1 MGSLKAKQR
10 LVKALCLGYPGSA
23 KTGSLA
29 ALINSGRYNV
39 RILDFDGNYDPLLEY
54 VKPEF
59 YDKVE
64 IRTFQDKLKMG
75 TDKIIPNGP
84 PRAFELA
91 MKLLDN
97 WKYTDKET
105 GEEIDLGPVSTWGP
119 QDVLVLDSLT
129 ALGTAAMRRVLHQTN
144 RLSKGPTQR
153 SWLLAMDDQE
163 NCIKILTN
171 ESIKCNVL
179 VTAHLKMVGP
189 KQEEEKDSEETKDAK
204 HKMQSIIPFRLYPSA
219 LGRELPPKIA
229 SNFPYVLL
237 YTSKVIGNKVKRTIL
252 TAPREDVDI
261 KVPLVKIEKELPV
274 EDGLLTLF
282 ETVQGKKEKE

>member
-1 MGSLKAKQR
+1 MGSLRSKQR

-39 RILDFDGNYDPLLEY
+39 RILDFDGNYDPLYEY

-64 IRTFQDKLKMG
+64 IRTFEDKLKMG
-75 TDKIIPNGP
+75 TEKIIPSGA
-84 PRAFELA
+84 PRSFELA

-105 GEEIDLGPVSTWGP
+105 GEEIDLGPVSSWGP
-119 QDVLVLDSLT
+119 NDVLVLDSLT
-129 ALGTAAMRRVLHQTN
+129 AMGSAAMRRVLYQTN
-144 RLSKGPTQR
+144 RLTKGPTQR

-163 NCIKILTN
+163 NCVKMLTN
-171 ESIKCNVL
+171 SGIGCNVL
-179 VTAHLKMVGP
+179 VLAHLKLVGP
-189 KQEEEKDSEETKDAK
+189 KQEEDKDSEEQKAAK
-204 HKMQSIIPFRLYPSA
+204 KELQNIIPFRLYPSA

-229 SNFPYVLL
+229 ANFPFVLL
-237 YTSKVIGNKVKRTIL
+237 YKSKIIGSKVKRTIL
-252 TAPREDVDI
+252 TQAQTEVDV
-261 KVPLVKIEKELPV
+261 KVPLVDIPKELPV
-274 EDGLLTLF
+274 ESGLLTLF
-282 ETVQGKKEKE
+282 EKVQGKG